1 MKLQHQTEVGASPED
16 VWAFLQDT
24 RAVVACLPGAELV
37 GELGDDTYEGLLKVA
52 VGPLKMSYSGD
63 VSVVER
69 NAGER
74 RIVLDASGRDKR
86 GSGAVQAH
94 VRLQVEPVDGGS
106 RIDVVSDVD
115 LSGRIA
121 SLGRGVRDVS
131 NRMFVEFAGQLGDR
145 VEHPDGSGPSTAA
158 APSQSPGAGSR
169 EHVAATETAT
179 RVAGS
184 SPSAR
189 TYTEAGE
196 IKVLPLVWTVT
207 RERFAD
213 FLDRL
218 SARVRPR

>member
-1 MKLQHQTEVGASPED
+1 MKLQHETQVGASPDD

-24 RAVVACLPGAELV
+24 RAVVQCLPGAELV
-37 GELGDDTYEGLLKVA
+37 DELGDDRYEGVLRVA
-52 VGPLKMSYSGD
+52 VGPLKMNYAGD

-69 NAGER
+69 DADSH

-94 VRLQVEPVDGGS
+94 VQLQVAPDDNGS

-145 VEHPDGSGPSTAA
+145 IEHPGTESSEPADA
-158 APSQSPGAGSR
+158 APTR
-169 EHVAATETAT
+169 ERVAATETAT
-179 RVAGS
+179 RAEGP
-184 SPSAR
+184 SPAAR
-189 TYTEAGE
+189 TTTGTSE
-196 IKVLPLVWTVT
+196 IKLIPLVWTVT

-218 SARVRPR
+218 SARVRPRG